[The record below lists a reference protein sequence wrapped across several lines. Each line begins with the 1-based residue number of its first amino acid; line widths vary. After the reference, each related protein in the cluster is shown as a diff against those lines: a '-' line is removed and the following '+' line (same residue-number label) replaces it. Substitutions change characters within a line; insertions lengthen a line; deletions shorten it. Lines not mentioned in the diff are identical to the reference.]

1 MKWKFWPVV
10 EYSPNHLKVK
20 GSSPATT
27 AGTGRVKLAK
37 KREANVW
44 DQPVVRDR
52 CLPRRTLVQIRWR
65 QDNGVHRQR
74 REWSSCRED
83 IQRPSV
89 FERVGRIH
97 GQVWSNRLCPKSKP
111 IRTLR
116 EREKTEMMWWVL
128 LGLFLL
134 LIYSCASIQTL
145 KLGIWNTCHS
155 R

>member
-89 FERVGRIH
+89 FERVFERARENWNDVMSSFRPLSFVILLMCLD
-97 GQVWSNRLCPKSKP
+97 SNPQTWDMEHLPFKVN
-111 IRTLR
+111 
-116 EREKTEMMWWVL
+116 W
-128 LGLFLL
+128 LL
-134 LIYSCASIQTL
+134 LDSLLVSFCYL
-145 KLGIWNTCHS
+145 